1 MKGFS
6 TIVNTYPQAAN
17 AIMKMDI
24 RKRNSQYIA
33 GDGVGDFEDI
43 CFLQAVTVLL
53 SMDIC

>member
-6 TIVNTYPQAAN
+6 TIVNTHLQAAN
-17 AIMKMDI
+17 AIMEMDI
-24 RKRNSQYIA
+24 RKWNSQYIA

-53 SMDIC
+53 SVDIC